1 MATTEEIKLK
11 INAVLDQ
18 IRPYLIEDGGDLVLV
33 EVTDEMVA
41 KIELQ
46 GNCTSCSLNSMTFGN
61 SIVDSILRAVP
72 EVKSVQPVNFT
83 LIKPQL

>member
-1 MATTEEIKLK
+1 MANKQEIEVRIK
-11 INAVLDQ
+11 AVLAQ

-33 EVTDEMVA
+33 GLTDDLIA

-46 GNCTSCSLNSMTFGN
+46 GNCTSCSLNSMTFAN
-61 SIVDSILRAVP
+61 SIVDSIMRAVP
-72 EVKSVQPVNFT
+72 EIKSVEPVNFT

>member
-1 MATTEEIKLK
+1 MANKQEIEVK
-11 INAVLDQ
+11 IGAVLEQ

-33 EVTDEMVA
+33 ELTDDLVA

-46 GNCTSCSLNSMTFGN
+46 GNCTSCSLNSMTFANG
-61 SIVDSILRAVP
+61 IVDSITRAVP
-72 EVKSVQPVNFT
+72 EIKSVEAINFT

>member
-1 MATTEEIKLK
+1 MASKEEVKVK
-11 INAVLDQ
+11 IDMVLSQ

-33 EVTDEMVA
+33 DLTDELVA
-41 KIELQ
+41 KVELK
-46 GNCTSCSLNSMTFGN
+46 GNCTSCSLNSMTFTN

-72 EVKSVQPVNFT
+72 EIKSVQPINFT